1 MEIWFGTRGSEVQI
15 LSPRPIFSIR
25 YSRLE
30 ISKKITVD
38 RNVAAGSSADST
50 YHPLTGNYLIK
61 EEPV

>member
-1 MEIWFGTRGSEVQI
+1 MLRYLFA
-15 LSPRPIFSIR
+15 IR
-25 YSRLE
+25 A
-30 ISKKITVD
+30 VD